1 MKNLVICLD
10 GTFNGMHTVSP
21 HTTNIAFIADAAGD
35 TDSGNPQMPNQ
46 VVHYEDGVGVGSLVF
61 DKYISGAFGYG
72 VFTQAR
78 RAWKFIKLNYQIGDK
93 IFIFGFS
100 RGAYAAKQLA
110 SMIVH
115 CGVGNTLYDNL
126 ESDYRAWFKLAGTH
140 VESPRQMVE
149 FLGLFDCVPGNRF
162 TGNSADRARLNSPD
176 LEAGIKHFR
185 HALAR
190 DERRWSFS
198 PIVFRPNTATES
210 FQQIVF
216 PGFHCDVG
224 GGGLSTEGLST
235 VPMWWIM
242 REAYGLGAGFRMLQ
256 CTWKHREGPSTFIGN
271 LNLEAKS
278 VRSDYPWTRWLH
290 YTRTSESLFA
300 SLPTAPDVF
309 SMDACPLCGLA
320 MF

>member
-224 GGGLSTEGLST
+224 GGGYRPRGY
-235 VPMWWIM
+235 
-242 REAYGLGAGFRMLQ
+242 R
-256 CTWKHREGPSTFIGN
+256 
-271 LNLEAKS
+271 
-278 VRSDYPWTRWLH
+278 RSP
-290 YTRTSESLFA
+290 
-300 SLPTAPDVF
+300 
-309 SMDACPLCGLA
+309 CGGLCGKHTAWELVSECFNA
-320 MF
+320 RGSIERVHPLS